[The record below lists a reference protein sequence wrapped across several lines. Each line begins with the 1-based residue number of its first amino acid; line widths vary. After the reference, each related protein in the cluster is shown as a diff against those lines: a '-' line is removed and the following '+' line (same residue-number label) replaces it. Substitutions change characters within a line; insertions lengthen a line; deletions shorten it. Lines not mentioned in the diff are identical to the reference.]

1 MKKLLAL
8 ILAAALALSLVA
20 CGGDSGA
27 GDTNTPSGGNGDTTS
42 TDTPSMT
49 KEEILET
56 AEDGDIYELNHLI
69 SENILNAKQSYCGK
83 NLILKSTVDEIK
95 EDCIV
100 FNHGMGSVIVYLPS
114 EDIVNL
120 KTNQT
125 ITIVGITNEEFVTTN
140 ESRDGGPAFDYTDCV
155 MEQAYLVTDRYEYT
169 GIPKNENDSFPGAWN
184 VEFPNA
190 ANRQYLR
197 LVYFDDTIDV
207 SKYEGEEIKFSAKA
221 FRSSSSLFDYYDA
234 IIIE

>member
-1 MKKLLAL
+1 MLPSLGVW
-8 ILAAALALSLVA
+8 LSRCCA
-20 CGGDSGA
+20 YQGSF
-27 GDTNTPSGGNGDTTS
+27 
-42 TDTPSMT
+42 
-49 KEEILET
+49 
-56 AEDGDIYELNHLI
+56 
-69 SENILNAKQSYCGK
+69 
-83 NLILKSTVDEIK
+83 LKSSKSVVNSLSISAKVPVFQGFSEIIK
-95 EDCIV
+95 V
-100 FNHGMGSVIVYLPS
+100 VML
-114 EDIVNL
+114 
-120 KTNQT
+120 
-125 ITIVGITNEEFVTTN
+125 TNEEFVTTN